1 MEKENE
7 NQEENEKKM
16 LNKKLMTLF
25 FGIDKERRDLSD
37 KLNIIPC
44 EKISILSELSS
55 DNNKIFISSYG
66 EMYFQQVI
74 LKKTLFK
81 NQEFMKKLLFILAKI
96 VHPNIQLYYGCMFIK
111 FNSSFISSDN
121 HYDNYE
127 CFLVFEYIP
136 LKKIK
141 ELGYLKD
148 ILSSNEIIY
157 FKIILMDKLA
167 QILSYLYMSNCPYL
181 LINVKNILLNSKLLS
196 DKYQHL
202 KIIYGDYNNYIIN
215 DLIKL
220 IKIGNF
226 IKYSNKFHLNP
237 IDNESLEEISFHS
250 PEILKYILN
259 DTNNLV
265 ELYENS
271 FLEKSDIWSFGC
283 FIFFLFFEK
292 NPYHEINC
300 KNELIHKIIKEENF
314 LKSQNINIENNNN
327 IMKEICKCIKL
338 CTNKNEDFRPSF
350 NEIIP
355 VIENL
360 KRNFYKNYLSNEKKE
375 EMKINVNDYYKE
387 FSYYQLSK
395 YQESNIMNEEIKKYK
410 KIEEQIK
417 ISEEQIN
424 NLKKSIIINN
434 KK

>member
-1 MEKENE
+1 MENE
-7 NQEENEKKM
+7 TENSTKL
-16 LNKKLMTLF
+16 LNKKLMKLF
-25 FGIDKERRDLSD
+25 LGNDKERRDLSD
-37 KLNIIPC
+37 KLNIISPDV
-44 EKISILSELSS
+44 ISILSEVSS
-55 DNNKIFISSYG
+55 ANNIFISSYG
-66 EMYFQQVI
+66 EMYFKYVI
-74 LKKTLFK
+74 IKKIIFK

-96 VHPNIQLYYGCMFIK
+96 VHPNIQLYYGCMFK
-111 FNSSFISSDN
+111 KNNSSFISTN
-121 HYDNYE
+121 NDNYD
-127 CFLVFEYIP
+127 FYLVFEYIP
-136 LKKIK
+136 SIKIK
-141 ELGYLKD
+141 ELGYLKE
-148 ILSSNEIIY
+148 ILTPNEIIY
-157 FKIILMDKLA
+157 FKIILIDKLA